1 MQSTAA
7 VRRLVQEE
15 IQVRWAR
22 FLGANTEEGAA
33 RKAGAGEAGL

>member
-22 FLGANTEEGAA
+22 FLGAPGEEA
-33 RKAGAGEAGL
+33 KS